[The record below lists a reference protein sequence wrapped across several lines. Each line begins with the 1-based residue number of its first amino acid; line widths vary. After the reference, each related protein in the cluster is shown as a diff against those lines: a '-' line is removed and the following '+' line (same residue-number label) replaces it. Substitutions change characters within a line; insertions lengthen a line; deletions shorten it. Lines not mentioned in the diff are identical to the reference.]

1 MEEEPDPSEE
11 ADTPV
16 EVALC
21 ICPHLQEFLAIDQ
34 RNLPGRP
41 LVRVFSAES
50 VFDEEFYRQVEQQ
63 FSHALHQQKHPFT
76 TLMALPQV
84 VEAVVRQSSL
94 QAILRALNPDLV
106 GTPSEMP
113 QVAVLFFGGE
123 GLHMDEDGLRQA
135 LREVL
140 GEGADGEV
148 IAAAQRHL
156 TRLLAQEATYERQV
170 QQDWLTRAI
179 GGNASDFFTLWKQ
192 PE

>member
-1 MEEEPDPSEE
+1 MEEESDPSEQG
-11 ADTPV
+11 DTPV

-41 LVRVFSAES
+41 VVRVLSAEA
-50 VFDEEFYRQVEQQ
+50 VFDGEFYRQVEEQ
-63 FSHALHQQKHPFT
+63 FSFALHQQKHPFT

-94 QAILRALNPDLV
+94 QAILRALNQGV
-106 GTPSEMP
+106 SAPSEAP
-113 QVAVLFFGGE
+113 QVAVLFFSGE
-123 GLHMDEDGLRQA
+123 GLQLDEEGLRKT

-140 GEGADGEV
+140 GEGADGEM
-148 IAAAQRHL
+148 IAAAQGHL
-156 TRLLAQEATYERQV
+156 SRLLAEEEKYERQT

-179 GGNASDFFTLWKQ
+179 GGDASGFFTLWKQ
-192 PE
+192 PD